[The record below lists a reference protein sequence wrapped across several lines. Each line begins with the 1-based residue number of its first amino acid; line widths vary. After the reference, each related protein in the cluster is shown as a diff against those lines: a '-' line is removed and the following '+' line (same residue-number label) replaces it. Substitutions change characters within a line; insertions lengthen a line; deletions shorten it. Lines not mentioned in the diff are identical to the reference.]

1 MRKVYIFLTLLT
13 RCSCYNT
20 AGYTYDLANKNLKL
34 VPYFAK
40 PFVNEYKLS
49 SEERE
54 DLLQEG
60 YVGLIMACKK
70 YDSTYGVTI
79 ATYSSYWIKRYMTN
93 YSKNV
98 YKHRYNPL
106 GLDKTNSNSVSP
118 NDAVIDLYIMMNV
131 LEPWE
136 YDFVNNRYFKKK
148 TLKQMA
154 HFYDVSPT
162 TISLHSKRIKDKLRR
177 KTKNDSL

>member
-1 MRKVYIFLTLLT
+1 MRELYILFTLLT
-13 RCSCYNT
+13 SCNSYNT
-20 AGYTYDLANKNLKL
+20 ASYTYDLANKNLKL
-34 VPYFAK
+34 VTYFAK

-60 YVGLIMACKK
+60 YVGLIMACRK

-98 YKHRYNPL
+98 YKHRYNPVRR
-106 GLDKTNSNSVSP
+106 DITKSCQNPSVQ
-118 NDAVIDLYIMMNV
+118 
-131 LEPWE
+131 
-136 YDFVNNRYFKKK
+136 FG
-148 TLKQMA
+148 
-154 HFYDVSPT
+154 
-162 TISLHSKRIKDKLRR
+162 
-177 KTKNDSL
+177 